1 MTPPWPQP
9 SQTPKWISLISDKR
23 KLVMKTMPAPLPR
36 KETSVRPASRVR
48 SLELPPRFDQTA
60 TMLHYAEIFTV
71 ASIIARI
78 LMVPAASITES
89 KFHDSSAGFW
99 LRVCSRIAH
108 ACQRG
113 RCGTHAVGPPR
124 NATKSRRL
132 IRSPRRLTT
141 CGTHSTRGAYHASYR
156 AVHETLD
163 RAGGRP
169 ASSVCAM

>member
-48 SLELPPRFDQTA
+48 SLELPPRLTRLRLCYI
-60 TMLHYAEIFTV
+60 TEIFTV

-89 KFHDSSAGFW
+89 KFHDSPAGFW

-108 ACQRG
+108 AWQRG

-141 CGTHSTRGAYHASYR
+141 CGYPL
-156 AVHETLD
+156 E
-163 RAGGRP
+163 AGVLSRLLPGRT
-169 ASSVCAM
+169 